1 MNKISD
7 MNVIEKVVRV
17 NVTYVE
23 TTQYVRVT
31 LVSVLFS
38 YRV

>member
-23 TTQYVRVT
+23 TTQYVPLT
-31 LVSVLFS
+31 LVIVLFS